1 MSSESTVIP
10 YLGKSP
16 RLHDTVFVAPGARI
30 IGDVEIGPDSSV
42 WFNTVIRGD
51 VHWIKIGRE
60 TNVQD
65 GTVLHVTEG
74 ESPLTIGNRVTIGHM
89 AMLHGCT
96 VEDLAL
102 IGIGAIVL
110 DGAVIGREAFIGAGA
125 LVTPGVKIP
134 PRTLCLGR
142 PAKPVR
148 DLRPDELEGLVK
160 SAQHYVDHA
169 RGYRLAQG
177 R

>member
-1 MSSESTVIP
+1 MMEDRTVIP
-10 YLGKSP
+10 YLGKTP
-16 RLHDTVFVAPGARI
+16 RIHETVFVAPGARI

-51 VHWIKIGRE
+51 VHWIKVGRE
-60 TNVQD
+60 TNIQD
-65 GTVLHVTEG
+65 GSVLHVTENQH
-74 ESPLTIGNRVTIGHM
+74 PLTIGNRVTIGHM

-102 IGIGAIVL
+102 IGIGAIIL
-110 DGAVIGREAFIGAGA
+110 DGAVIGHEAFIGAGA

-148 DLRPDELEGLVK
+148 DLRKDELEGLVK
-160 SAQHYVDHA
+160 SAEHYAEHA
-169 RGYRLAQG
+169 RSYRQAQG
-177 R
+177 K

>member
-1 MSSESTVIP
+1 MADHTVIP
-10 YLGKSP
+10 FLGKTP
-16 RLHDTVFVAPGARI
+16 RLHDTVYVAEGARI

-51 VHWIKIGRE
+51 VHSIRIGRE

-65 GTVLHVTEG
+65 GSVLHVTEG
-74 ESPLTIGNRVTIGHM
+74 THPLVIGDRVTIGHM

-96 VEDLAL
+96 VEELAL

-110 DGAVIGREAFIGAGA
+110 DGAVIGREAFVGAGA

-134 PRTLCLGR
+134 PRTLVLGR
-142 PAKPVR
+142 PAKVAR
-148 DLRPDELEGLVK
+148 ELRQDELDGLRE
-160 SAQHYVDHA
+160 SARHYAEHA
-169 RGYRLAQG
+169 REYRLARG

>member
-1 MSSESTVIP
+1 MPSDSTIIP
-10 YLGKSP
+10 YLGKTP
-16 RLHDTVFVAPGARI
+16 KLHDTVFVASGARI
-30 IGDVEIGPDSSV
+30 IGDVEIGADASV

-51 VHWIKIGRE
+51 VHSIKIGRE

-74 ESPLTIGNRVTIGHM
+74 QHPLVIGERVTIGHM

-110 DGAVIGREAFIGAGA
+110 DGAVIGHEAFIGAGA

-148 DLRPDELEGLVK
+148 DLRPDELAGLVE
-160 SAQHYVDHA
+160 SAKHYVEHG
-169 RGYRLAQG
+169 RTYRLAQG
-177 R
+177 K